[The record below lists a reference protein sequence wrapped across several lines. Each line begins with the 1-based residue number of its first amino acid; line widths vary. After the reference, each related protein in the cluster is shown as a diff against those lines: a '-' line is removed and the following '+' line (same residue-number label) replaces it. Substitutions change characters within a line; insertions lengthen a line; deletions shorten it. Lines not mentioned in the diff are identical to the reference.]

1 MAYIL
6 PADLKRLIQTDN
18 LNQIIGNDDT
28 LLEYAISAAVIELKT
43 YLVQKYIVDDEIKD
57 FVNYVYLDEHY
68 YGQRLILTAAPYDIT
83 ETYQTSDMCLY
94 SGNVY
99 RCLNITSGTF
109 EPTDWHLL
117 GANNAMYYPILPLRY
132 SAATYDGNNT
142 YAVGD
147 YAIYQ
152 GFVYR
157 CIEIATGVFN
167 PDKWLLIGAD
177 PIRYTVFDY
186 NVRYL
191 AGAGVFYEGRLY
203 IARQDTPTLSSTEAL
218 QYSDYGNLPVSPFPS
233 NTNYWT
239 DMGALVYNN
248 QSIDNTGVFAQGD
261 NRNHQLVN
269 ICIDITLY
277 HIHSRIS
284 PRNIPD
290 LRVKR
295 YDDALRWLRQISN
308 GELTADLP
316 LIQPKS
322 GQRIRWG
329 GSIKQQNSY

>member
-28 LLEYAISAAVIELKT
+28 ILEYAISAAVIELKT
-43 YLVQKYIVDDEIKD
+43 YLVQKYIVTDEIKD
-57 FVNYVYLDEHY
+57 FVTYVYLDEHY
-68 YGQRLILTAAPYDIT
+68 YGQRLILTAAAYD
-83 ETYQTSDMCLY
+83 EGENYVLGNMCLY

-99 RCLNITSGTF
+99 RCLGNTSGPF
-109 EPTDWHLL
+109 NGVDWHLL
-117 GANNAMYYPILPLRY
+117 GVNNAIYYVLLPPRY
-132 SAATYDGNNT
+132 SASEYDSGTN

-147 YAIYQ
+147 YAIYL
-152 GFVYR
+152 GFVYL
-157 CIEIATGVFN
+157 CTEATTGGFN
-167 PDKWLLIGAD
+167 AAKWQLIGAD
-177 PIRYTVFDY
+177 PIRYTPF
-186 NVRYL
+186 NYL
-191 AGAGVFYEGRLY
+191 NNYVTGDGVYYKGRLY
-203 IARQDTPTLSSTEAL
+203 IARQNTPTLSSTEAL
-218 QYSDYGNLPVSPFPS
+218 QYNDYANLPNAPFPT
-233 NTNYWT
+233 NTSYWT
-239 DMGALVYNN
+239 DMGALVYAN

-277 HIHSRIS
+277 HLHSRIS

-295 YDDALRWLRQISN
+295 YDDALRWLRQISD
-308 GELTADLP
+308 GSLTADLP

-322 GQRIRWG
+322 GNRIRWG
-329 GSIKQQNSY
+329 GSIKQQNQY